1 MTKKINEAS
10 IKVDVNGLESADFET
25 LSRMLALAG
34 QAESN
39 TGSVSGPSTGGG
51 LPPLKPMDF
60 DSIGGSEETQPI
72 MDPADAMAADS
83 PADGAGDLGA
93 AIDDLAGT
101 VSDFGA
107 DAEEAEMGLDMDG
120 GPSVESE
127 SDFEDEGLADEVGAD
142 DISMELDDDGEDFDM
157 NSMSGL
163 ANMVESLFFEDDSA
177 AEDVVD
183 TDEEEDTDLDDAE
196 EEAAASELD
205 EGQILPDLS
214 LDEDSS
220 QDELDN
226 AHGPYRSEAGAR
238 DDAEASVGGD
248 FIIIP
253 SRDGYYWK
261 QKEADGSQMVGP
273 YQSEAGARDDAE
285 AKLGTLDFFIHRRPD
300 GYYYSKNQSGGMF
313 ESADGK
319 LNGPFQTERQ
329 AVEDGQSSTNGIEGD
344 HFIVVPQGNAY
355 YWKRVMQE
363 ELQNEPEPHFADT
376 DGIENS
382 RHNYRHK
389 RTALGDNP
397 LLHNVR
403 ESEEVDADNDKE
415 DDNDDEDVEDICESL
430 NAAYAKFIGGLN
442 GK

>member
-51 LPPLKPMDF
+51 LPPLQPMDF
-60 DSIGGSEETQPI
+60 DSIGGGEETQPI
-72 MDPADAMAADS
+72 MDPEDAMSVDS

-93 AIDDLAGT
+93 AIDDLAGS

-107 DAEEAEMGLDMDG
+107 DAEETEMGLDMDG
-120 GPSVESE
+120 GPSVELD
-127 SDFEDEGLADEVGAD
+127 SDFEEDDSLADEVGAD
-142 DISMELDDDGEDFDM
+142 DISMELDDDGEEFDM

-163 ANMVESLFFEDDSA
+163 ANMVESLFFEEDDA
-177 AEDVVD
+177 AEEVVS
-183 TDEEEDTDLDDAE
+183 TEEREDTDLDDAE

-214 LDEDSS
+214 LEEDSVEGNG
-220 QDELDN
+220 DE
-226 AHGPYRSEAGAR
+226 
-238 DDAEASVGGD
+238 
-248 FIIIP
+248 
-253 SRDGYYWK
+253 
-261 QKEADGSQMVGP
+261 
-273 YQSEAGARDDAE
+273 
-285 AKLGTLDFFIHRRPD
+285 
-300 GYYYSKNQSGGMF
+300 MF
-313 ESADGK
+313 
-319 LNGPFQTERQ
+319 GPFQTERQ
-329 AVEDGQSSTNGIEGD
+329 AVEDGQIRTNGIEGD
-344 HFIVVPQGNAY
+344 NFVVVPQGNSY

-403 ESEEVDADNDKE
+403 ESEEVNADSDKE
-415 DDNDDEDVEDICESL
+415 EDDEDDVEDICESL
-430 NAAYAKFIGGLN
+430 NAAYAKFLGGLN

>member
-39 TGSVSGPSTGGG
+39 TGSVSGPSTGG
-51 LPPLKPMDF
+51 LPPLQPMDF
-60 DSIGGSEETQPI
+60 DSIGGDEETQPI
-72 MDPADAMAADS
+72 MDPEDAMSVDS

-93 AIDDLAGT
+93 AIDDLAGS

-120 GPSVESE
+120 GPSVESD
-127 SDFEDEGLADEVGAD
+127 SGLEDEIADVAGVD
-142 DISMELDDDGEDFDM
+142 DISTELDDDGDDFDM

-163 ANMVESLFFEDDSA
+163 ANMVESLFFEDDTA
-177 AEDVVD
+177 AEEVVS
-183 TDEEEDTDLDDAE
+183 TDEREDTDLDDAE

-214 LDEDSS
+214 LDEDSES
-220 QDELDN
+220 VEGNGSDE
-226 AHGPYRSEAGAR
+226 
-238 DDAEASVGGD
+238 
-248 FIIIP
+248 
-253 SRDGYYWK
+253 
-261 QKEADGSQMVGP
+261 
-273 YQSEAGARDDAE
+273 
-285 AKLGTLDFFIHRRPD
+285 
-300 GYYYSKNQSGGMF
+300 MF
-313 ESADGK
+313 
-319 LNGPFQTERQ
+319 GPFQTERQ
-329 AVEDGQSSTNGIEGD
+329 AVEDGQIRTNGIEGD
-344 HFIVVPQGNAY
+344 HFVVVPKGNYY
-355 YWKRVMQE
+355 YWKRVMHE

-397 LLHNVR
+397 LLNNVR

-415 DDNDDEDVEDICESL
+415 DDNDEDVEDICESL
-430 NAAYAKFIGGLN
+430 NAAYAKFLGGLN
-442 GK
+442 DK

>member
-39 TGSVSGPSTGGG
+39 TGSVSGPSAGGG
-51 LPPLKPMDF
+51 LPPLQPMDF
-60 DSIGGSEETQPI
+60 DSIGGAEETQPI
-72 MDPADAMAADS
+72 MDPSDAMSVDS

-93 AIDDLAGT
+93 AIDDLAGS

-107 DAEEAEMGLDMDG
+107 DAEEDEMGLDMDG
-120 GPSVESE
+120 GPSVESS
-127 SDFEDEGLADEVGAD
+127 SDFEDESLADEVGAD
-142 DISMELDDDGEDFDM
+142 DISMELDDGGEEFDM

-163 ANMVESLFFEDDSA
+163 ANMVESLFFEEDDA
-177 AEDVVD
+177 AE
-183 TDEEEDTDLDDAE
+183 EEVSTEAREDTDLDDAE

-214 LDEDSS
+214 LDEDSMS
-220 QDELDN
+220 VEGNGSDE
-226 AHGPYRSEAGAR
+226 
-238 DDAEASVGGD
+238 
-248 FIIIP
+248 
-253 SRDGYYWK
+253 
-261 QKEADGSQMVGP
+261 
-273 YQSEAGARDDAE
+273 
-285 AKLGTLDFFIHRRPD
+285 
-300 GYYYSKNQSGGMF
+300 MF
-313 ESADGK
+313 
-319 LNGPFQTERQ
+319 GPFQTERQ
-329 AVEDGQSSTNGIEGD
+329 AVEDGQIRTNGVEGD
-344 HFIVVPQGNAY
+344 HFVVVPQGNSY
-355 YWKRVMQE
+355 YWKRVMHE
-363 ELQNEPEPHFADT
+363 ELQNEPDPHQAHT

-415 DDNDDEDVEDICESL
+415 DDDEDVEDICESL
-430 NAAYAKFIGGLN
+430 NAAYAKFLGGLN

>member
-39 TGSVSGPSTGGG
+39 TGSVSGPSSGGG
-51 LPPLKPMDF
+51 LPPLQPMDF

-72 MDPADAMAADS
+72 MDPEDAMSVDS

-93 AIDDLAGT
+93 AIDDLAGS

-107 DAEEAEMGLDMDG
+107 DSEESEMGLDMDG
-120 GPSVESE
+120 GPSVESDSE
-127 SDFEDEGLADEVGAD
+127 FDEEGLADEVGAD
-142 DISMELDDDGEDFDM
+142 DISMELDDGGEEFDM

-163 ANMVESLFFEDDSA
+163 ANMVESLFFEDDTA
-177 AEDVVD
+177 AEEVVS

-214 LDEDSS
+214 LEEDSIEGGS
-220 QDELDN
+220 DE
-226 AHGPYRSEAGAR
+226 
-238 DDAEASVGGD
+238 
-248 FIIIP
+248 
-253 SRDGYYWK
+253 
-261 QKEADGSQMVGP
+261 
-273 YQSEAGARDDAE
+273 
-285 AKLGTLDFFIHRRPD
+285 
-300 GYYYSKNQSGGMF
+300 MF
-313 ESADGK
+313 
-319 LNGPFQTERQ
+319 GPFQTERQ
-329 AVEDGQSSTNGIEGD
+329 AVEDGQIRTNGIEGD
-344 HFIVVPQGNAY
+344 NFVVVPQGNSY

-430 NAAYAKFIGGLN
+430 NAAYAKFLGGLN